1 MPDKK
6 PETMEEMRLNAAR
19 SALDHWAPVEEREAA
34 RDAGY
39 AQMAEGEAA
48 LAKIPGG
55 EYGDKSA
62 WFEAMDELLPGMGIG
77 QLSAIKPLL
86 EAGAITLTPE
96 FQKRYDQYNV
106 RMDKVDSAVSQ
117 SRKGKRDAEEAVTGL
132 GELQE
137 RATLAEAGGDP
148 LKSQMPTE

>member
-1 MPDKK
+1 
-6 PETMEEMRLNAAR
+6 MEEMRLNAAR

-39 AQMAEGEAA
+39 ARMAEGEAA
-48 LAKIPGG
+48 LAGIPGG
-55 EYGDKSA
+55 ESGDKGA
-62 WFEAMDELLPGMGIG
+62 ALQAMEELIPEIDPENLW
-77 QLSAIKPLL
+77 AIEPLL
-86 EAGAITLTPE
+86 KAGAVTLTPE
-96 FQKRYDQYNV
+96 FQKRYDQYKTRTDAV
-106 RMDKVDSAVSQ
+106 QSAAEQ
-117 SRKGKRDAEEAVTGL
+117 SEGGKRDVEEAMTGL

>member
-1 MPDKK
+1 MPGKK

-39 AQMAEGEAA
+39 ARMAEGEAA

-62 WFEAMDELLPGMGIG
+62 WFDAMDEFLPGMELN
-77 QLSAIKPLL
+77 QLWAIEPLL
-86 EAGAITLTPE
+86 KAGAVTLTPE
-96 FQKRYDQYNV
+96 FQKRYSQYKT
-106 RMDKVDSAVSQ
+106 RMDKVHSAVDQ
-117 SRKGKRDAEEAVTGL
+117 SRKGKRDAEEAMAGL

>member
-1 MPDKK
+1 MPGKK

-19 SALDHWAPVEEREAA
+19 SALDHWTPVEEREAA

-39 AQMAEGEAA
+39 ARMAEGEAA
-48 LAKIPGG
+48 LAKIPKG
-55 EYGDKSA
+55 EYGAKSA
-62 WFEAMDELLPGMGIG
+62 GLQAMEELIPEIDLEN
-77 QLSAIKPLL
+77 LWAIEPLL
-86 EAGAITLTPE
+86 KAGAVTLTPE
-96 FQKRYDQYNV
+96 FQKRYDQYKTRTDAV
-106 RMDKVDSAVSQ
+106 QSAAEQ
-117 SRKGKRDAEEAVTGL
+117 SEGGKRDAEEAMAGL